1 MPIKTLQE
9 MRILVVDD
17 DAFILKT
24 LTRILQKAGV
34 TKLICSDVAT
44 EALKHLSSRLKPVDV
59 LISDLNMPE
68 LDGIELIRYIGELP
82 NKISLILISGE
93 DKRILETAESI
104 AKERQIDVLGSLQKP
119 ILAPELLEMLQS
131 PELVKTV
138 ESRELG
144 ANDLANELRLALQ
157 NHEIEPFYQPQVCSD
172 TLAVV
177 GIEALARWRHPR
189 QGLIPPNIFIPLAE
203 QLNLINELTEI
214 IYQQAFADLASLHQQ
229 GWQVTLSVNFSAQ
242 CLAWL
247 DVPERVQKALKA
259 HEILPK
265 YVIIEVTESLLS
277 RDLATS
283 LDILTRFRLKGLG
296 LSIDDFGT
304 GFSTMEQLRRI
315 PFNELKVDR
324 SFVHGATQ
332 NHVSYAILESSL
344 NLAKKLAIKT
354 VAEGVEDQ
362 ADFDLVKALG
372 CHIIQG
378 YMFAKPMPMDDLC
391 GWLTMYNSKAE

>member
-131 PELVKTV
+131 RSHPTPSEQARSKRHQAQHRLAQGRQPKAEPTLHLSDLRFLVFDEADV
-138 ESRELG
+138 LFDDEFGPVL
-144 ANDLANELRLALQ
+144 LPVLRLAMG
-157 NHEIEPFYQPQVCSD
+157 S
-172 TLAVV
+172 T
-177 GIEALARWRHPR
+177 GLARATTSSPS
-189 QGLIPPNIFIPLAE
+189 PLV
-203 QLNLINELTEI
+203 L
-214 IYQQAFADLASLHQQ
+214 
-229 GWQVTLSVNFSAQ
+229 
-242 CLAWL
+242 
-247 DVPERVQKALKA
+247 
-259 HEILPK
+259 
-265 YVIIEVTESLLS
+265 
-277 RDLATS
+277 
-283 LDILTRFRLKGLG
+283 
-296 LSIDDFGT
+296 
-304 GFSTMEQLRRI
+304 
-315 PFNELKVDR
+315 
-324 SFVHGATQ
+324 
-332 NHVSYAILESSL
+332 
-344 NLAKKLAIKT
+344 
-354 VAEGVEDQ
+354 
-362 ADFDLVKALG
+362 
-372 CHIIQG
+372 
-378 YMFAKPMPMDDLC
+378 
-391 GWLTMYNSKAE
+391 